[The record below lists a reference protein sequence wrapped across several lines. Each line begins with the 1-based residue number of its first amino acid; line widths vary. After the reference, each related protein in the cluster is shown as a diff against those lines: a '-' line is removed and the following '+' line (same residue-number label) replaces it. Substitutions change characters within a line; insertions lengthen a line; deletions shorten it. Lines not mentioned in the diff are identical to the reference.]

1 MAMQFEHVLAGIR
14 SGSFK
19 KNGDAVI
26 EGVAAPAMK
35 TCWGGFAWFELA
47 AR

>member
-1 MAMQFEHVLAGIR
+1 MAMQFEHVLTGIR

-19 KNGDAVI
+19 KHCDPVI
-26 EGVAAPAMK
+26 EGAAAFAVK
-35 TCWGGFAWFELA
+35 TCRSRFAWFELA

>member
-19 KNGDAVI
+19 KNGDPII

-35 TCWGGFAWFELA
+35 TCWGGVAGFELA
-47 AR
+47 SR

>member
-1 MAMQFEHVLAGIR
+1 MAMQLEHVLAGIR

-19 KNGDAVI
+19 KNGHPVI
-26 EGVAAPAMK
+26 EGVAAAAMK

-47 AR
+47 TR